1 MYEFLAMFEEM
12 LDTVINN
19 MSEEEFEKLKE
30 KIIERL
36 NEID

>member
-1 MYEFLAMFEEM
+1 MCEFLATFEEM
-12 LDTVINN
+12 LDSVIYN
-19 MSEEEFEKLKE
+19 MSEEEFERLKE

>member
-1 MYEFLAMFEEM
+1 MCEFLATFEEM

-19 MSEEEFEKLKE
+19 MSEEEFERLKE

>member
-1 MYEFLAMFEEM
+1 MYEFLATFEEM
-12 LDTVINN
+12 LDTAINN

>member
-1 MYEFLAMFEEM
+1 MYEFLATFEEM

-19 MSEEEFEKLKE
+19 MREEEFEKLKE

>member
-12 LDTVINN
+12 LDTAINN

>member
-1 MYEFLAMFEEM
+1 MYEFLVTFEEM

>member
-1 MYEFLAMFEEM
+1 MYEFLATFEEM

-19 MSEEEFEKLKE
+19 MSEEEFERLKE

>member
-1 MYEFLAMFEEM
+1 MIEYLEQFEDL

-19 MSEEEFEKLKE
+19 TNSDGVDEFKR

>member
-1 MYEFLAMFEEM
+1 MYEFLVTFEEM

-19 MSEEEFEKLKE
+19 MSEEEFDKLKE

-36 NEID
+36 NEFD

>member
-1 MYEFLAMFEEM
+1 MYEFLATFEEK

-19 MSEEEFEKLKE
+19 MSEEEFE
-30 KIIERL
+30 RL

>member
-1 MYEFLAMFEEM
+1 MYEFLATFEEM